1 MRTRIFTGLYI
12 VITFFCFLL
21 QTTLFKTVNFGGISP
36 DLLVITTTS
45 IGFMKGE
52 KSGMLAG
59 FFSGLMV
66 DIFFGNILG
75 FYALLYMLLGY
86 LNGLFC
92 RIYYPEDL
100 KLPLLLITL
109 SDFTYGLVCYFCM
122 FILRGRFDF
131 NWHLMN
137 VILPETI
144 YTLIV
149 GIVLY
154 PLLLLLYRKM
164 HMDEDDDVSYL

>member
-1 MRTRIFTGLYI
+1 MRSKIFTGLYI
-12 VITFFCFLL
+12 VITFLAFLL

-52 KSGMLAG
+52 KSGMLSG

-75 FYALLYMLLGY
+75 FYALIYMLLGY

-100 KLPLLLITL
+100 KLPLFLITL

-131 NWHLMN
+131 KWHLTN

-144 YTLIV
+144 YTLII
-149 GIVLY
+149 GIILY